1 MCHPEDVSPMVFSF
15 DFFDSEK
22 KNKRFLASLIMT
34 IEIFVSSLGE
44 KLVIFKEF
52 KKER

>member
-22 KNKRFLASLIMT
+22 EEQ
-34 IEIFVSSLGE
+34 EILSFAHNDDRDFCKQS
-44 KLVIFKEF
+44 
-52 KKER
+52 R